1 MPIYFYLRKIIASL
15 GYIYSYICANPVETW
30 VCVMKRSLILALKNV
45 PTKQLP
51 FTVGLYIY

>member
-15 GYIYSYICANPVETW
+15 GYICSYICASPVETW
-30 VCVMKRSLILALKNV
+30 VCVMKRSLILALRSV